1 MAKNAQD
8 KLTRPSPGDLDIYHI
23 ISLLPIMPYHE
34 IADICC
40 GVGTLSVPLG
50 KAVYRG
56 KVTAFDSDKA
66 NLTVARRELKN
77 IRLSNVQAKHMANE
91 KKLPLKDES
100 LDGVMASFFKQASK
114 TPSDILGEAHRVM
127 RNGAWLAL
135 MEWRKD
141 YTDQGPVVK
150 SRISQDECRA
160 MAEDKGFRFYM
171 RHDFS
176 EMAYMLLFLK

>member
-1 MAKNAQD
+1 VAKNAQD

-127 RNGAWLAL
+127 RNGLGW
-135 MEWRKD
+135 
-141 YTDQGPVVK
+141 P
-150 SRISQDECRA
+150 
-160 MAEDKGFRFYM
+160 
-171 RHDFS
+171 
-176 EMAYMLLFLK
+176 

>member
-1 MAKNAQD
+1 MAKKLQER
-8 KLTRPSPGDLDIYHI
+8 LTRPSPGDLDIYHI
-23 ISLLPIMPYHE
+23 ISLLPIMPYQE
-34 IADICC
+34 ISDICC
-40 GVGTLSVPLG
+40 GIGTLSVPLG
-50 KAVYRG
+50 KSVYRG
-56 KVTAFDSDKA
+56 NVIAMDSVKA

-77 IRLSNVQAKHMANE
+77 IRLSNVKARHIANE

-100 LDGVMASFFKQASK
+100 LDGVMSSFFVQASK
-114 TPSDILGEAHRVM
+114 KPSDILEEAYRVM

-135 MEWRKD
+135 IEWRKD
-141 YTDQGPVVK
+141 YTDEGPAVK
-150 SRISQDECRA
+150 SRISQDECRS